1 MMIENEWRMI
11 HGNSSLLAVRSKG
24 QSYRHIFQ
32 CEKQSTTEHNTYV
45 DKLCTGP
52 IRLNNKIIIIIWWLA
67 MLKKTQNH
75 RECSRNLFWA
85 NESSSSMCSDSCFV
99 LRIICRIRS
108 MSGSSWHRVLT
119 SHDHSEQKIK
129 LISWHISDNVLDA
142 LEPPA
147 DKFIRIF
154 VLCRM
159 NDQR

>member
-85 NESSSSMCSDSCFV
+85 NESSSSMCSDSCFCSSNNMSHTKHV
-99 LRIICRIRS
+99 WKQLASCSYIAWPQWAKNNIDLLAYIR
-108 MSGSSWHRVLT
+108 
-119 SHDHSEQKIK
+119 
-129 LISWHISDNVLDA
+129 
-142 LEPPA
+142 
-147 DKFIRIF
+147 
-154 VLCRM
+154 
-159 NDQR
+159 